1 MDTLVPYT
9 TLFRD
14 AAVQR
19 HRDLQYQAEVR
30 LVLAALD
37 LAQVRTFDAGAQG
50 QRFLRDAARSTG
62 GADHGAKRLGRH
74 RVEGGGAAGTA
85 ALDLALLHG
94 GSVGWRLEDNHV
106 TFNSWRQTHADTAF
120 NPEAHC
126 AR

>member
-1 MDTLVPYT
+1 MSRCRRERTRSGFAIGPEPSLGQPR
-9 TLFRD
+9 LRRGQQLGG

-62 GADHGAKRLGRH
+62 GADHGAKRLRSEEH
-74 RVEGGGAAGTA
+74 TSELQSLMRISYAVFF
-85 ALDLALLHG
+85 LKKK
-94 GSVGWRLEDNHV
+94 
-106 TFNSWRQTHADTAF
+106 
-120 NPEAHC
+120 
-126 AR
+126 

>member
-50 QRFLRDAARSTG
+50 QRFLRDVARSTG

-85 ALDLALLHG
+85 ALALALLHG
-94 GSVGWRLEDNHV
+94 GSVGWRLEDNR
-106 TFNSWRQTHADTAF
+106 TDGRRAGKEW
-120 NPEAHC
+120 EG
-126 AR
+126 